1 MQTEQNLH
9 LGSCDM
15 SEEIIKILDHIG
27 SKFGVAIDWTDKN
40 VMPYLQELA
49 DKYINYEIA
58 ISATIVIAL
67 VVIALILGIL
77 TGVLYR
83 KDCGDYVVCGVLLW
97 VCFLAGVFVI
107 PTEIADIIKCITFPE
122 MQIYEY
128 LSGLIQK

>member
-49 DKYINYEIA
+49 EKYINYEIA

-83 KDCGDYVVCGVLLW
+83 KNCEGYAVCGVLLW

>member
-49 DKYINYEIA
+49 EKYINYEIA

-83 KDCGDYVVCGVLLW
+83 KNCEGYVVCGVLLW